1 MQFLNSRLGM
11 LYGFSALFTVL
22 NLFLI
27 VKGFYFL
34 TAIPL
39 ALGIMLLF
47 FFSLDK
53 LLLLLILLT
62 PFSIKVGH
70 DQLGFTIDL
79 PTEPLIVA
87 IMLLFFFRLVYER
100 TYDLRV
106 LKHPISILIVL
117 HLLWM
122 FVTSVSSELPVV
134 SFKYFVSTLWFV
146 VTFYFVGIFLY
157 RNPANFKLFF
167 WLFGSALALVVIY
180 VTWRHAMVGF
190 ERKLGY
196 WVVQPFF
203 NDHTHYGAILGL
215 VAPFFLVM
223 AFNKADSALR
233 KRMSVL
239 LFVLFAAGILFSYS
253 RASWLSLGV
262 AFGGLVI
269 LGLKIRFRLILAMIV
284 LLIGSLYL
292 FQTEIIMQL
301 ERNTQESSGDFSEH
315 LHSISNITSDAS
327 NLERINR
334 WRSAL
339 RMFDER
345 PLLGWG
351 PGTYQ
356 FVYAPFQRS
365 EDYTIITTHFGDLG
379 NAHSEYLGPL
389 AESGLP
395 GMLLFTALALTV
407 LATGVRLYKKAPV
420 REMRLIALGIT
431 LGIIAYLSH
440 GLLNNFL
447 DTDKASV
454 LFWSMLAMLA
464 AMDVFHGSG
473 LPATE
478 SGSPSKAGAASAAT
492 GLKRTETASGR
503 ASG

>member
-1 MQFLNSRLGM
+1 MQIPVSKTGM
-11 LYGFSALFTVL
+11 FYAFSALFTAL
-22 NLFLI
+22 NIFLI
-27 VKGFYFL
+27 VKGVYFL
-34 TAIPL
+34 TAIPV

-53 LLLLLILLT
+53 LLLLLVFLT
-62 PFSIKVGH
+62 PFSFKYVH

-79 PTEPLIVA
+79 PGEPMVVA
-87 IMLLFFFRLVYER
+87 VMALFFFKLVYER
-100 TYDLRV
+100 TYDMRV
-106 LKHPISILIVL
+106 LRHPISIVIVL
-117 HLLWM
+117 HMLWM
-122 FVTSVSSELPVV
+122 FVTSVSSELPMV
-134 SFKYFVSTLWFV
+134 SLKYFVSTLWFV

-157 RNPANFKLFF
+157 RDPSNFKRFF
-167 WLFGSALALVVIY
+167 WLFGTALAVVVIY
-180 VTWRHAMVGF
+180 ATLRHATVGF

-196 WVVQPFF
+196 WAVQPFF

-215 VAPFFLVM
+215 VAPFFAVM
-223 AFNKADSALR
+223 AFNRADSALR
-233 KRMSVL
+233 KRFSIL
-239 LFVLFAAGILFSYS
+239 IFLLFAAGILFSYS

-262 AFGGLVI
+262 SLGGLVI
-269 LGLKIRFRLILAMIV
+269 LGLKIRFRLIVAV
-284 LLIGSLYL
+284 LVLVAGSLYT
-292 FQTEIIMQL
+292 FQTEIVMQL

-345 PLLGWG
+345 PVLGWG

-356 FVYAPFQRS
+356 FVYAPYQRS

-395 GMLLFTALALTV
+395 GMLLFTILALTV
-407 LATGVRLYKKAPV
+407 LATGVRLYKKAPS

-431 LGIIAYLSH
+431 LGIISYLSH

-464 AMDVFHGSG
+464 AMDVFY
-473 LPATE
+473 PARE
-478 SGSPSKAGAASAAT
+478 QASGSQPPSKA
-492 GLKRTETASGR
+492 
-503 ASG
+503 